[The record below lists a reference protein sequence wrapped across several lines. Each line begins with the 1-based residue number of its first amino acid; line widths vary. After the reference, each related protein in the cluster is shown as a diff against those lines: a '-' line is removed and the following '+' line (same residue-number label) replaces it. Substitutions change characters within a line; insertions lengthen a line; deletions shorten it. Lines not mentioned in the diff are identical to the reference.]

1 MMHQPQDIILSAE
14 NLLRK
19 AGSYRILNEV
29 YLDIK
34 RGECLGVIGSSGS
47 GKSSLLRAL
56 AMLDPLDD
64 GFLTL
69 NGKPLGRGRTREG
82 VVYTE
87 QASARLSVGMV
98 FQDFQLWPHLSVQ
111 SNVELAQMVS
121 LGIAQTEATQTAL
134 QLLERLK
141 ISHLTTAYPSNLSGG
156 QKQRVAIARALALKP
171 QILLFDEPT
180 SALDPELVN
189 DVAQLFM
196 DLKASDLTCVVV
208 SHEMNFIRQ
217 VCDRLVFMDQGKIIA
232 QGATEAL
239 TRQTEN
245 ERVRRF
251 FQLISDSHGKP
262 TDALPLSPISQQQ

>member
-251 FQLISDSHGKP
+251 FQLISDSNGKP